1 MDPSSVSE
9 TIWCANR
16 KQYDSVYSRYEEVRH
31 ELDQIAEQ
39 GAETLSFRLRSFAPL
54 SGQDLRRYVGWLRP
68 FISAGSHRNIL
79 LDAGAGL
86 GGLAWWLSENVPC
99 EAVALDH
106 SSVACHV
113 GRRTFSSADRA
124 RYVVGDLHAVP
135 LRQNTVWA
143 VVSIDALHLVGDK
156 GRVLREVARVLRPGG
171 PLIFS
176 VLSASGES
184 HETGARCWRALLD
197 KAAFAVLEARDTT
210 ESWRREMRRRH

>member
-1 MDPSSVSE
+1 MQADLMDPSSVSE

-99 EAVALDH
+99 EAVAL
-106 SSVACHV
+106 
-113 GRRTFSSADRA
+113 
-124 RYVVGDLHAVP
+124 
-135 LRQNTVWA
+135 Q
-143 VVSIDALHLVGDK
+143 
-156 GRVLREVARVLRPGG
+156 
-171 PLIFS
+171 
-176 VLSASGES
+176 
-184 HETGARCWRALLD
+184 
-197 KAAFAVLEARDTT
+197 
-210 ESWRREMRRRH
+210 